1 MRLDSP
7 LSQQERILELV
18 EDVKAL
24 RVQIEDRDKRLTELE
39 SRLADLQ
46 RIQIEEGDEHIAQL
60 ESRVMELEQYTR
72 MNDVIVTGLQ
82 VKPRSYAR
90 AVAADSGD
98 MASEQETNSTEQQ
111 VVAVLQSKAIE
122 MNSNDVEACHL
133 LPRKNKNETPAII
146 IRSVNRKHKIAIL
159 KEGKKL
165 KGTNVYINEHLTKH
179 NADIAKKARYLRKIK
194 KNSTH
199 LENIH

>member
-1 MRLDSP
+1 MTADEADIIRTLDS
-7 LSQQERILELV
+7 LTADVSTVKSQQERILELV

-24 RVQIEDRDKRLTELE
+24 RVQIEERDKRLAELE

-46 RIQIEEGDEHIAQL
+46 RIQMEEGDKHIAQL
-60 ESRVMELEQYTR
+60 ESQVMELEQYTR

-111 VVAVLQSKAIE
+111 VVAFLQSKAIE

-133 LPRKNKNETPAII
+133 LPRKNKN
-146 IRSVNRKHKIAIL
+146 
-159 KEGKKL
+159 
-165 KGTNVYINEHLTKH
+165 
-179 NADIAKKARYLRKIK
+179 
-194 KNSTH
+194 
-199 LENIH
+199 